1 MVGKIVGGVNV
12 FGGGLG
18 LYNAGGNIGD
28 LGLSSDTS
36 CADHIIAWRVRNNP
50 GLDFVP
56 GRVSGDP
63 ARLDN
68 IIYDFAAN
76 SNGGN
81 RHKRRWLRSSRMS
94 EYRRP
99 KLAACY
105 SVDCM
110 ISMS

>member
-1 MVGKIVGGVNV
+1 MVGNIVGGVNV

-56 GRVSGDP
+56 GGFGGDP

-76 SNGGN
+76 PTGETGISVGGFGHPECLN
-81 RHKRRWLRSSRMS
+81 TGDQNFLPATQK
-94 EYRRP
+94 
-99 KLAACY
+99 AA
-105 SVDCM
+105 
-110 ISMS
+110 